1 MELVK
6 LEKVIE
12 IKKEELLY
20 LVSDYGIQHEK
31 VLALSQEIDKL
42 INYFMFLNRK
52 NYDMM

>member
-42 INYFMFLNRK
+42 INYFMFLDRK
-52 NYDMM
+52 SVV

>member
-6 LEKVIE
+6 LEKAIE

-20 LVSDYGIQHEK
+20 LVSDYGIKHEK

-42 INYFMFLNRK
+42 INYFMFLK
-52 NYDMM
+52 

>member
-12 IKKEELLY
+12 IKKGELLY

-42 INYFMFLNRK
+42 INYFMFLK
-52 NYDMM
+52 

>member
-20 LVSDYGIQHEK
+20 LVSDYGIQ
-31 VLALSQEIDKL
+31 
-42 INYFMFLNRK
+42 
-52 NYDMM
+52 